1 MKQIL
6 ILVLS
11 LLSLSNWARTI
22 EVHYA
27 LEEDDP
33 FLGILR
39 RSQFV
44 RAEMDSLSAMA
55 RSRGLRV
62 MTKIGS
68 TQNDFLNSIGDS
80 QTVGLVWIGH
90 SKPAVDNEVTY
101 NAFMMD
107 ARDQYVTKSIGA
119 AASEALEFLAINT
132 CFAGH
137 INPLYSWHNQR
148 YDVITHDFEV
158 DENNLN
164 QLTNVVQGTIEI
176 LRQATAKIRD
186 MNTTTEFN
194 ISEKKTL
201 EISYRDLLSTQFG
214 YDVLLNNRLIG
225 LLDKEELRDF
235 RGKTKT
241 FQVPA
246 ELLKRS
252 NLITIRPT
260 DPDRTSPKYAHPID
274 NIIVSKIKIDGRVIF
289 DQEINLGDEDLD
301 DSEIGLSKV
310 INRTTLQRLPYQ
322 PELNMEF

>member
-1 MKQIL
+1 M
-6 ILVLS
+6 
-11 LLSLSNWARTI
+11 SLSNWAKTI

-27 LEEDDP
+27 LEENDP

-44 RAEMDSLSAMA
+44 RAEMNGLTAKA

-62 MTKIGS
+62 ITKIGS
-68 TQNDFLNSIGDS
+68 TQNDLLNSMGNP
-80 QTVGLVWIGH
+80 QTVGIVWIGH

-119 AASEALEFLAINT
+119 SASGALEFLAINT

-137 INPLYSWHNQR
+137 INHLYGWHQQR
-148 YDVITHDFEV
+148 YEVITHDFEV

-176 LRQATAKIRD
+176 LRQATAKITV
-186 MNTTTEFN
+186 MNIPAEIHT
-194 ISEKKTL
+194 SEKKNI
-201 EISYRDLLSTQFG
+201 EINYRDLLSTQFG
-214 YDVLLNNRLIG
+214 YDVILNNRLIG

-235 RGKTKT
+235 RGKSKV

-246 ELLKRS
+246 ELLQGT

-260 DPDRTSPKYAHPID
+260 DPDRTSPKYAHPVD
-274 NIIVSKIKIDGRVIF
+274 NIIVSKIKIEGRVIF

-310 INRTTLQRLPYQ
+310 INRSALQSLPYQ
-322 PELNMEF
+322 PELNLEF